1 MMRGAGDKPKMTDE
15 EKVHKTNVQETAKN
29 FKQIIKTISNKIT
42 EEIGPLPPKTVAN
55 EEIRTLKS
63 KQKDAVIEH
72 RDFFVGTATNGGGKI
87 QEESERIKFNI
98 SYASK
103 YKEVFMK
110 QLMRFKNKLAKNNAL
125 QKLPIVL
132 DDIFNNELRKV
143 GEELPQQTDGDSTSA
158 SDVVVMATEVY
169 QPAFNVDEQSSESVQ
184 DYKKDLEDC
193 NTKLKFALAK
203 IKSMKTCNSNG
214 EAPKKRTAKKQ
225 PKEAITTH
233 FNPVNLAEERQE
245 SEEGVFYEPQLN
257 ENEIAKLA
265 SDIRGL
271 DDIHYEHV
279 LNLIHTSDPELKQ
292 VKRLENKITS
302 LFPPVQRKIKEY
314 VDEVERKPAYES
326 DSEIFDVNDGMF
338 DSVSET
344 SDSPR
349 TKYLKQVEEE
359 KKRLAVKAAAE
370 RQAAIDAERKKR
382 EALVAANQ
390 KNIQDDDD
398 EDEDEEVD
406 MFGGRN
412 RKSKRRQK
420 RNAKKTRRNYN

>member
-1 MMRGAGDKPKMTDE
+1 MRGAGDKPKMTDE

-29 FKQIIKTISNKIT
+29 FKQLIKTISNKIT
-42 EEIGPLPPKTVAN
+42 EEIGPLPQKSVAN
-55 EEIRTLKS
+55 EDIRTLKS
-63 KQKDAVIEH
+63 KQKDAVIEY

-169 QPAFNVDEQSSESVQ
+169 QPAINVDEQCSESVQ
-184 DYKKDLEDC
+184 VYKNDLEDC

-225 PKEAITTH
+225 QKEAITTH

-245 SEEGVFYEPQLN
+245 SEEGVFYEPPLN

-265 SDIRGL
+265 SDIRRL
-271 DDIHYEHV
+271 DDIHHEHV

-302 LFPPVQRKIKEY
+302 LFMK
-314 VDEVERKPAYES
+314 
-326 DSEIFDVNDGMF
+326 
-338 DSVSET
+338 
-344 SDSPR
+344 
-349 TKYLKQVEEE
+349 
-359 KKRLAVKAAAE
+359 
-370 RQAAIDAERKKR
+370 
-382 EALVAANQ
+382 
-390 KNIQDDDD
+390 
-398 EDEDEEVD
+398 
-406 MFGGRN
+406 
-412 RKSKRRQK
+412 
-420 RNAKKTRRNYN
+420 